1 MNAPLTAYTEYLG
14 QYADFLDTMCEQAGE
29 RYHALASFDAARLN
43 HAMAA
48 LQSNVMQ
55 LEQMETKR
63 IQMAQ
68 EAGYPDLTFRE
79 MLGQVPEE
87 ARSALEPLF
96 RRIELA
102 AANVKFM
109 NEKAMDFAKEN
120 LSTLAP
126 GMMGETQNLYVPP
139 AFAKMQKS
147 TETPTVFEAKF

>member
-1 MNAPLTAYTEYLG
+1 MTAPLAAYVEYMG
-14 QYADFLDTMCEQAGE
+14 RYADFLDAMCDQAGE

-55 LEQMETKR
+55 LEQMETR
-63 IQMAQ
+63 RVQMAR
-68 EAGYPDLTFRE
+68 EAGYEDMTFRE

-87 ARSALEPLF
+87 ARAALDPLF

-109 NEKAMDFAKEN
+109 NEKAMDFAREN
-120 LSTLAP
+120 LNTLAP
-126 GMMGETQNLYVPP
+126 GTLGEQKNLYAPP
-139 AFAKMQKS
+139 AFAKMQKN
-147 TETPTVFEAKF
+147 TEAPAVFEAKF